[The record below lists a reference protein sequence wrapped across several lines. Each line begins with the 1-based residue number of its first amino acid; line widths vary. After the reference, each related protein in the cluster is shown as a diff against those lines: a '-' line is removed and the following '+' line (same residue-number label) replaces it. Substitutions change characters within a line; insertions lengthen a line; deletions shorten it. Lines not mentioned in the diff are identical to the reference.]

1 MVGDAA
7 RRAKRRDRVFGR
19 GAMGMVERDYM
30 WNTLGIRDWIV
41 RGGHLVDDWIESSC
55 LSGMSLVFGG
65 GRGIDTN

>member
-1 MVGDAA
+1 
-7 RRAKRRDRVFGR
+7 
-19 GAMGMVERDYM
+19 MVERDYM